1 MRCKDELMPK
11 VIIPFS
17 CRNYTDN
24 QHEINMDGESLEEIM
39 EGLWTRHPGLKTIFD
54 DTAMLSIF
62 VNSRLVTTGI
72 EKWDAVSLNKEDE
85 IALIIPIAGG

>member
-17 CRNYTDN
+17 CRNCTDN

-39 EGLWTRHPGLKTIFD
+39 EGLWSRHPGLKTIFD

-85 IALIIPIAGG
+85 IALILPIAGG

>member
-1 MRCKDELMPK
+1 MPK

-24 QHEINMDGESLEEIM
+24 QQEINLDGDSLEEIM
-39 EGLWTRHPGLKTIFD
+39 EGLWRRHPELKSTLD
-54 DTAMLSIF
+54 DSAMLSIF
-62 VNSRLVTTGI
+62 VNSKLVTTGI
-72 EKWDAVSLNKEDE
+72 EKWDEVPLNKEDE

>member
-1 MRCKDELMPK
+1 MPK

-17 CRNYTDN
+17 CRDCTDN

-39 EGLWTRHPGLKTIFD
+39 EGLWRRHPGLKIILD
-54 DTAMLSIF
+54 DPAMLSIF
-62 VNSRLVTTGI
+62 VNNRLVTTGI

-85 IALIIPIAGG
+85 ISLILPIAGG

>member
-1 MRCKDELMPK
+1 MPK

-24 QHEINMDGESLEEIM
+24 QQEINLDGDSLEEIM
-39 EGLWTRHPGLKTIFD
+39 EGLWRRHPELKITLD
-54 DTAMLSIF
+54 DSAMLSIF
-62 VNSRLVTTGI
+62 VNSKLVTTGI
-72 EKWDAVSLNKEDE
+72 EKWDEVPLNKEDE

>member
-1 MRCKDELMPK
+1 MPK

-17 CRNYTDN
+17 CRDCTDN

-39 EGLWTRHPGLKTIFD
+39 EGLWRRHPGLKNILD
-54 DTAMLSIF
+54 DPAMLSIF

-72 EKWDAVSLNKEDE
+72 EKWDVVSLNKEDE

>member
-1 MRCKDELMPK
+1 MPK

-17 CRNYTDN
+17 CRNCTDN

-39 EGLWTRHPGLKTIFD
+39 EGLWRRHPGLKIILD
-54 DTAMLSIF
+54 DPAMLSIF
-62 VNSRLVTTGI
+62 VNNRLVTTGI

-85 IALIIPIAGG
+85 ISLIVPIAGG

>member
-1 MRCKDELMPK
+1 MPK

-24 QHEINMDGESLEEIM
+24 QHEINMDGENLEEIM
-39 EGLWTRHPGLKTIFD
+39 EGLWRRHPGLKIILD
-54 DTAMLSIF
+54 DPAMLSIF
-62 VNSRLVTTGI
+62 VNGRLVSTGI
-72 EKWDAVSLNKEDE
+72 EKWSVVSLNNEDE

>member
-1 MRCKDELMPK
+1 MPK

-39 EGLWTRHPGLKTIFD
+39 KGLWSRHPGVKTIFD

-62 VNSRLVTTGI
+62 HNSRLVTTGI
-72 EKWDAVSLNKEDE
+72 EKWDVVSLNREDE

>member
-1 MRCKDELMPK
+1 MPK

-17 CRNYTDN
+17 CRNCTDN

-39 EGLWTRHPGLKTIFD
+39 EGLWRRHPGLKIILD
-54 DTAMLSIF
+54 DPAMLSIF
-62 VNSRLVTTGI
+62 VNNRLVTTGI

-85 IALIIPIAGG
+85 IALILPIAGG

>member
-1 MRCKDELMPK
+1 MPK

-17 CRNYTDN
+17 CRNCTDN

-39 EGLWTRHPGLKTIFD
+39 EGLWRRHPGLKIILD
-54 DTAMLSIF
+54 DPAMLSIF
-62 VNSRLVTTGI
+62 VNNRLVTTGI

-85 IALIIPIAGG
+85 ISLILPIAGG

>member
-1 MRCKDELMPK
+1 MPK
-11 VIIPFS
+11 VIIPFA

-39 EGLWTRHPGLKTIFD
+39 EGLWRRHPGLKIILD
-54 DTAMLSIF
+54 DPALLSIF

-72 EKWDAVSLNKEDE
+72 EKWDVVSLNKEDE

>member
-1 MRCKDELMPK
+1 MPK

-39 EGLWTRHPGLKTIFD
+39 EGLWRRHPGLKIILD
-54 DTAMLSIF
+54 ESALLSIF

-72 EKWDAVSLNKEDE
+72 EKWDAVSLNREDE

>member
-39 EGLWTRHPGLKTIFD
+39 KGLWSRHPGLKTIFD

-72 EKWDAVSLNKEDE
+72 EKWDVVSLNKEDE

>member
-39 EGLWTRHPGLKTIFD
+39 KGLWSRHPGLKTIFD

-85 IALIIPIAGG
+85 IALILPIAGG

>member
-1 MRCKDELMPK
+1 MPK

-17 CRNYTDN
+17 CRDCTDN
-24 QHEINMDGESLEEIM
+24 QHEINMDGENLEEIM
-39 EGLWTRHPGLKTIFD
+39 EGLWHRHPELKTTLD
-54 DTAMLSIF
+54 DHAMLSIF
-62 VNSRLVTTGI
+62 VNSKLVTTGI

>member
-1 MRCKDELMPK
+1 MPK

-39 EGLWTRHPGLKTIFD
+39 KGLWSRHPGLKIILD

-72 EKWDAVSLNKEDE
+72 EKWDVVSLNKEDE
-85 IALIIPIAGG
+85 IALILPIAGG

>member
-39 EGLWTRHPGLKTIFD
+39 KGLWSRHPGLKTIFD

-72 EKWDAVSLNKEDE
+72 EKWDAVSLNKKDE

>member
-1 MRCKDELMPK
+1 MPK

-39 EGLWTRHPGLKTIFD
+39 KGLWSRHPGLKTMLD

-62 VNSRLVTTGI
+62 VNSRLVNTGI

>member
-1 MRCKDELMPK
+1 MPK

-17 CRNYTDN
+17 CRNCTDN

-39 EGLWTRHPGLKTIFD
+39 EGLWRRHPELKIMLD
-54 DTAMLSIF
+54 NSAMLSVF
-62 VNSRLVTTGI
+62 VNSKLVTTGI
-72 EKWDAVSLNKEDE
+72 EKWDVVSLNKEDE

>member
-1 MRCKDELMPK
+1 MPK

-39 EGLWTRHPGLKTIFD
+39 KGLWSRHPGLKTIFD

-72 EKWDAVSLNKEDE
+72 EKWDAVSLNREDE

>member
-39 EGLWTRHPGLKTIFD
+39 KGLWSRHPGLKTIFD

-72 EKWDAVSLNKEDE
+72 EKWDAVSLNREDE

>member
-39 EGLWTRHPGLKTIFD
+39 KGLWSRHPGLKTIFD
-54 DTAMLSIF
+54 DTALLSIF

-85 IALIIPIAGG
+85 IALILPIAGG

>member
-1 MRCKDELMPK
+1 MPK

-17 CRNYTDN
+17 CRNCTDN

-39 EGLWTRHPGLKTIFD
+39 KGLWSRHPGLKTIFD